1 MIDQIR
7 SHLTSQILD
16 NSLELSVKLEET
28 ALNEAGLK
36 CLEEFRRASNDM
48 AVGVAMMPLWEAL
61 LSGKNTIYDLRI
73 PY

>member
-1 MIDQIR
+1 
-7 SHLTSQILD
+7 
-16 NSLELSVKLEET
+16 LEEA
-28 ALNEAGLK
+28 ALNEAGIK
-36 CLEEFRRASNDM
+36 CLEEFRRASNYI